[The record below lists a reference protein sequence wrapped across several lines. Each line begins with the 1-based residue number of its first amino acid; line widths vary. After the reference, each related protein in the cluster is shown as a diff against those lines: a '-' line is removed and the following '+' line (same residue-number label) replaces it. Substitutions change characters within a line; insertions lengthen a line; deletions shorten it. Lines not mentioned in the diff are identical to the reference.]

1 MLVFP
6 KKMNAHF
13 HFATSIQ
20 CIQFKVLKKNNK
32 EVKVSFSGEKLN
44 PCINL
49 LTRKGEL
56 PSENFSR
63 DERRSN

>member
-1 MLVFP
+1 MYSDLSFEE
-6 KKMNAHF
+6 KTTEKEE
-13 HFATSIQ
+13 
-20 CIQFKVLKKNNK
+20 